1 VAIFEYFDA
10 VVASLCFI
18 AIAMTTRNRPKPEE
32 PIMFRNS
39 IAAAVAILVSTSI
52 AFAAPK
58 HGIAM
63 QGEPAL
69 PPDFKNLPYVNPDA
83 PQGGQLR
90 QAITGTFDSL
100 NPFIIKGNAANGIRT
115 YVFESLMARNGDEP
129 FSLYGLLAES
139 IDVSDDRQTFIYKIR
154 PEAKFSDGSSVTAAD
169 VVFSMETLRDNG
181 RPNYKNNY
189 SKVKSV
195 ETPDDHTLVFKQ
207 EVGDRELPLIIGL
220 MPILSKK
227 SWEGRNF
234 DETTLTPLIGSG
246 PYVFGDVKTDQ
257 SITYK
262 KNADYWGKNLA
273 INKGIWNF
281 ETVRFD
287 YYGDANAAFEAFK
300 KGDVDVR
307 LEEDPNRWTKAY
319 DFAAVNDGK
328 VVKEF
333 VMQRS
338 PASASG
344 FAFNTRRPIFE
355 DVRVRE
361 ALVTAFD
368 FEWANANL
376 FSNNYRRI
384 FGYYSGST
392 LSSAGKPADAGELK
406 IIGDGGLPPA
416 HLDGTYALPVSDGSG
431 KDRKT
436 LRKAVGLLGEAGWKI
451 SDGKL
456 LNKDAKPFVFT
467 LTLGSADQQPMAL
480 HFQRTLQLI
489 GIDMQIKTADAAAFT
504 ALKKSYDYDM
514 IPVEWFNSLSPGNEQ
529 KLYFGSD
536 GKTREGTR
544 NYPGIA
550 DAKVDAAIEAMLKAT
565 DRGMFESA
573 VRAEDRL
580 LVAGHYIVPL
590 YTKGGQWVARWT
602 YIGRPDKQPLPGFE
616 ATTLWRVP

>member
-1 VAIFEYFDA
+1 MIRRSFLF
-10 VVASLCFI
+10 
-18 AIAMTTRNRPKPEE
+18 
-32 PIMFRNS
+32 
-39 IAAAVAILVSTSI
+39 AAAVLLSTSL
-52 AFAAPK
+52 AEAAPK

-83 PQGGQLR
+83 SQGGQLR
-90 QAITGTFDSL
+90 QAITGTFDTL

-115 YVFESLMARNGDEP
+115 YMFESLMARNGDEP

-139 IDVSDDRQTFIYKIR
+139 IDASDDRQTFTYKIR
-154 PEAKFSDGSSVTAAD
+154 PEAKFSDGSPVTAAD
-169 VVFSMETLRDNG
+169 VVFSMETLRDKG

-189 SKVKSV
+189 AKVKSV
-195 ETPDDHTLVFKQ
+195 ETPDDHTLVFHQ
-207 EVGDRELPLIIGL
+207 EAGDRELPLIMGL

-227 SWEGRNF
+227 SWGGRNF
-234 DETTLTPLIGSG
+234 DETTFVPLIGSG
-246 PYVFGDVKTDQ
+246 PYVIGSVKTDE

-262 KNADYWGKNLA
+262 KNPDYWGKGLA
-273 INKGIWNF
+273 ISKGLWNF
-281 ETVRFD
+281 DTVRFD
-287 YYGDANAAFEAFK
+287 YYRDANAAFEAFK

-307 LEEDPNRWTKAY
+307 MEEEPSRWNKAY
-319 DFAAVNDGK
+319 DFTALTEGK

-333 VMQRS
+333 VEQRS
-338 PASASG
+338 PAPASG
-344 FAFNTRRPIFE
+344 FAFNTRRKIFE

-376 FSNNYRRI
+376 YSDSYKRI
-384 FGYYSGST
+384 YGYFSGSA
-392 LSSAGKPADAGELK
+392 LSSQGKPADAAELA
-406 IIGDGGLPPA
+406 IIGEGGLPTPY
-416 HLDGTYALPVSDGSG
+416 LDGSYQIPVSDGSG
-431 KDRKT
+431 KDRKN
-436 LRKAVGLLGEAGWKI
+436 LRKAVGLLGEAGWTI
-451 SDGKL
+451 TDGKL
-456 LNKDAKPFVFT
+456 QDKDGKPFAFIIT
-467 LTLGSADQQPMAL
+467 IGSADQEPMAL

-489 GIDMQIKTADAAAFT
+489 GIDMQIKTADSAQFT
-504 ALKKSYDYDM
+504 SLQKTYDYDM
-514 IPVEWFNSLSPGNEQ
+514 IPATWFNSLSPGNEQ

-536 GKTREGTR
+536 GKTKDGTR

-550 DAKVDAAIEAMLKAT
+550 DPKIDAAIEAMLKAT
-565 DRGMFESA
+565 DRAGFESA

-580 LVAGHYIVPL
+580 LVAGHYVVPL